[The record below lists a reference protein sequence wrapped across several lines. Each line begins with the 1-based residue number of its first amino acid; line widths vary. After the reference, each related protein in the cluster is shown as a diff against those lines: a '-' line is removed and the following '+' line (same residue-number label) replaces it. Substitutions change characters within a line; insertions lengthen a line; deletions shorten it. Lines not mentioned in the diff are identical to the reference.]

1 MKTLILALLLCFPA
15 LARAD
20 SLLAAR
26 NIRPETIL
34 TATDFVVVTDTIAG
48 AADHPDL
55 VIGMEARVAIY
66 AGRPILPQDLG
77 PPALVDRNQI
87 VFLHYTFGGLSIQTE
102 GRMLD
107 RGGYGDVVRVMNL
120 SSRTTVSGTVEP
132 DGTIRVSAPQG

>member
-1 MKTLILALLLCFPA
+1 MIIRSLALLLCFPGIA
-15 LARAD
+15 SAE

-26 NIRPETIL
+26 NIRPETVL
-34 TATDFVVVTDTIAG
+34 TAADFVLVADTIPG

-55 VIGMEARVAIY
+55 VIGMETRVAIY

-87 VFLHYTFGGLSIQTE
+87 VLLHYTTGGLSIQAE

-120 SSRTTVSGTVEP
+120 SSRTTISGIVEP
-132 DGTIRVSAPQG
+132 DGSIRVSAPQG